1 MAPDTARTPSGTAV
15 PIDTSRILGDIFD
28 IAADAIIALDEEQR
42 ILLFNQGAEAIF
54 GYERDEIIGQPLDV
68 LIPERFRRVHRDV
81 HIPAFA
87 AAPVRARHMAERGE
101 IYGLR
106 KDGTEFPAEASIS
119 KVEVDGRLVYTVVLR
134 DVTERHNASARLQV
148 LADAGR
154 ELAASLDYEAT
165 LRTIAN
171 LAVKSLADFCAMDI
185 VQDDGGVARVAV
197 AHRDPAA
204 AGLAAALQRIP
215 LDRSRPH
222 PVWKVLDTGQ
232 TVLLDEVEPSLL
244 EAIARDE
251 EHLRLL
257 REMSPRTVLAVPLA
271 ARGHMLGA
279 MQFFSCTPRRYRDA
293 ADVALAEDLG
303 RRAALALDNARL
315 YLEAQRAIAARDD
328 VLSILSHD
336 LGNPLSTIFIRSRV
350 LLRTLPQELASAR
363 EQVEGIRTAA
373 EEMDRL
379 ITNLLDLRRIEAGR
393 LVLERRKHSAAALLE
408 RVRESFGVLAA
419 EKSLSLEFHCCE
431 PAPTVHVDRDRV
443 LQVLGNLV
451 GNAIKFTPPGGRI
464 DVRVA
469 QDGSGEVRFEVQD
482 TGPGIPPEQ
491 LPHLFDRFWQ
501 ARRSGRRSVGLGL
514 SIAKGIVEAHGGRI
528 WVESEPGAGAR
539 FYFTLPA
546 GEEKAEVPA
555 GG

>member
-1 MAPDTARTPSGTAV
+1 MPSGTAV

-28 IAADAIIALDEEQR
+28 IAADAIIALDEGQR

-54 GYERDEIIGQPLDV
+54 GYKRDEIIGQPLDL

-87 AAPVRARHMAERGE
+87 AAPVRARHMAERSE

-119 KVEVDGRLVYTVVLR
+119 KLEVDGHLVYTVVLR
-134 DVTERHNASARLQV
+134 DVTERHNAAARLQL

-185 VQDDGGVARVAV
+185 VQDDGGVARVTV

-222 PVWKVLDTGQ
+222 PVWKVLDTGE
-232 TVLLDEVEPSLL
+232 TVLLDEIEPSLL
-244 EAIARDE
+244 QTIARDE

-271 ARGHMLGA
+271 ARGHLLGA
-279 MQFFSCTPRRYRDA
+279 MQFFSRTPQRYRDA
-293 ADVALAEDLG
+293 ADIALAEDLG

-393 LVLERRKHSAAALLE
+393 LVLERRKHSADALLE
-408 RVRESFGVLAA
+408 GVRESFGVLAA
-419 EKSLSLEFHCCE
+419 EKSLALEFHCCE
-431 PAPTVHVDRDRV
+431 PAPTVHADRDRV

-464 DVRVA
+464 DVHVA
-469 QDGSGEVRFEVQD
+469 QDGNAEVRFEVRD

-528 WVESEPGAGAR
+528 WVESEPGSGAR

>member
-1 MAPDTARTPSGTAV
+1 MAPDTPRTPSGATV
-15 PIDTSRILGDIFD
+15 PIDASRILGDICD
-28 IAADAIIALDEEQR
+28 IAADAIIALDEAQR

-54 GYERDEIIGQPLDV
+54 GYTRDEIIGQPLDL
-68 LIPERFRRVHRDV
+68 LIPERFRHSHRDV
-81 HIPAFA
+81 HIPAFT
-87 AAPVRARHMAERGE
+87 AAPERARHMAHRRE
-101 IYGLR
+101 IFGLR

-119 KVEVDGRLVYTVVLR
+119 KLEIDGRLFYTVVLR
-134 DVTERHNASARLQV
+134 DVTERHNASARLQL

-154 ELAASLDYEAT
+154 ELASSLDYEAT

-171 LAVKSLADFCAMDI
+171 LAVQSLADFCAMDI
-185 VQDDGGVARVAV
+185 VQDEGGVARLTV

-204 AGLAAALQRIP
+204 VELAAALQRVP

-222 PVWKVLDTGQ
+222 PVWKVLDTGEA
-232 TVLLDEVEPSLL
+232 VLLDEVGPPLL
-244 EAIARDE
+244 EEIARDE

-257 REMSPRTVLAVPLA
+257 HEMGPRTVLAVPLA
-271 ARGHMLGA
+271 ARGHLLGA
-279 MQFFSCTPRRYRDA
+279 MLFFSRTPRRYRDP

-315 YLEAQRAIAARDD
+315 YREAQRAIAARDD
-328 VLSILSHD
+328 VLGILSHD
-336 LGNPLSTIFIRSRV
+336 LGNPLSAIFIRSRV
-350 LLRTLPQELASAR
+350 LLRTLPQELAPAR

-379 ITNLLDLRRIEAGR
+379 ITNLLDLRRLEAGR
-393 LVLERRKHSAAALLE
+393 LVLERRRHSAAALLE
-408 RVRESFGVLAA
+408 GVRESFGVLAA
-419 EKSLSLEFHCCE
+419 EKSLALELHCGE
-431 PAPTVHVDRDRV
+431 PSPTLHADRDRV

-464 DVRVA
+464 DVHVL
-469 QDGSGEVRFEVQD
+469 QDSNAEVRFEVRD
-482 TGPGIPPEQ
+482 TGPGISPEQ

-501 ARRSGRRSVGLGL
+501 ARHSGRRSVGLGL

-539 FYFTLPA
+539 FYFTVPA

-555 GG
+555 RG